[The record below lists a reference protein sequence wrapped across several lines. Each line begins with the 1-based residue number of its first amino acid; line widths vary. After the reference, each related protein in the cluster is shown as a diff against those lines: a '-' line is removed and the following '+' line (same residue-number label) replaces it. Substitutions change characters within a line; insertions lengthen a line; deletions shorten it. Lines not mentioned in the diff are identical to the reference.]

1 MVLGSGQ
8 VDSQALP
15 HVEAAGHSWLGLG
28 SLQLASG
35 SDYPGAGASFL
46 VGGTVKNHSYVHL

>member
-1 MVLGSGQ
+1 MVLASGQ

-35 SDYPGAGASFL
+35 SDCPRAAASFL
-46 VGGTVKNHSYVHL
+46 VGGTVKNHFYVHL